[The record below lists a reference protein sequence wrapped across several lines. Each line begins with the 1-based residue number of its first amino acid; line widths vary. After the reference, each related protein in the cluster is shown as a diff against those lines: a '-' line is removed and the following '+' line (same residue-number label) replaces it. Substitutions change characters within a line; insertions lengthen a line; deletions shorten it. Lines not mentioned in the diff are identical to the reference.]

1 MPSPFPGMNP
11 YLEQPSVW
19 EDFHN
24 RFMAY
29 AGEALAT
36 QVRPNFLVKLEER
49 VYIHE
54 PSADER
60 RKWLGKPDIAV
71 IEGSPKHRPV
81 VATADPN
88 LSNKVHSIITTLQD
102 TDIERHAFIEIR
114 DRLGRELVT
123 VIEVLS
129 PTNKCYGPDR
139 EQYLLK
145 RSAMMFSSTSIVEI
159 DLLRGGPRFPL
170 NGLTPCDYCVAVFR
184 KINAP
189 EVETWPIG
197 LQDPLPIIPIPLKG
211 DFPDAS
217 LDLQAILNRVYDA
230 AGYED
235 YIYES
240 SPEPPLED
248 ADLAWAKSLLA
259 PSVDSQ

>member
-1 MPSPFPGMNP
+1 MNP

-29 AGEALAT
+29 AGEALAA

-60 RKWLGKPDIAV
+60 RKWLGKLDIAL
-71 IEGSPKHRPV
+71 IEGSTVHRPV
-81 VATADPN
+81 VATADSN
-88 LSNKVHSIITTLQD
+88 LSNKVKSIITTLQD

-114 DRLGRELVT
+114 DRLDRELVT

-129 PTNKCYGPDR
+129 PTNKRYGPDR

-159 DLLRGGPRFPL
+159 DLLRAGPRLPL
-170 NGLTPCDYCVAVFR
+170 NGLPPCDYCVSVFR
-184 KINAP
+184 KKNAP
-189 EVETWPIG
+189 DVETWPIG

-211 DFPDAS
+211 EFPDAT

-240 SPEPPLED
+240 SPEPPLEGP
-248 ADLAWAKSLLA
+248 DLAWAESLLA
-259 PSVDSQ
+259 PKADS

>member
-29 AGEALAT
+29 AGEALAA

-54 PSADER
+54 SSADER

-71 IEGSPKHRPV
+71 MEGSTVHRPV
-81 VATADPN
+81 VATANPN
-88 LSNKVHSIITTLQD
+88 LSNKVKSVITTLQD
-102 TDIERHAFIEIR
+102 ADIERHAFIEIR
-114 DRLGRELVT
+114 DRLDRELVT

-129 PTNKCYGPDR
+129 PTNKRYGPDR

-159 DLLRGGPRFPL
+159 DLLRAGPRLPL
-170 NGLTPCDYCVAVFR
+170 NGLPPCDYCVSVFR
-184 KINAP
+184 KKNAP
-189 EVETWPIG
+189 DVETWPIG

-211 DFPDAS
+211 EFPDAK

-240 SPEPPLED
+240 SPEPPLEGP
-248 ADLAWAKSLLA
+248 DLAWAESLLA
-259 PSVDSQ
+259 PKADS